1 MSLPKVII
9 CGYCGRSL
17 GLESDRRLP
26 PGEHMAKIRVTT
38 VPCEPCKKKLGL
50 HGASH
55 SVTTKR
61 YTREEKQDGPK

>member
-1 MSLPKVII
+1 MTLPKVII

-38 VPCEPCKKKLGL
+38 APCERCKVKLDELGV
-50 HGASH
+50 SH
-55 SVTTKR
+55 SVITKR
-61 YTREEKQDGPK
+61 YTKEEKK

>member
-1 MSLPKVII
+1 MSLPKVVI

-26 PGEHMAKIRVTT
+26 PGEHAAKIRVTT
-38 VPCEPCKKKLGL
+38 APCDRCKVKLGPD
-50 HGASH
+50 GVSN

-61 YTREEKQDGPK
+61 YTKEEKKEG